1 MKELRQTLDF
11 IFPIAAMFIGFLLII
26 AAFNVTVSGYFY
38 KMSRDALAFIS
49 GSFLI
54 ALGAL
59 YFIIRFKFSAD
70 SERIS
75 LVGKEGASVTV
86 GAIEDF
92 VRRTAADIPAITD
105 IAPRVV
111 PSGDGIRIIV
121 NVALKQPVPIPP
133 LAQSVSE
140 KIRVALQADLG
151 IEKVEA
157 VELNVTKILT
167 TQPPQT

>member
-1 MKELRQTLDF
+1 ML
-11 IFPIAAMFIGFLLII
+11 IGFLLLI

-38 KMSRDALAFIS
+38 ELSRHALAFIS

-54 ALGAL
+54 ALGVL
-59 YFIIRFKFSAD
+59 YFVIKLKFRAD
-70 SERIS
+70 AKRIS
-75 LVGKEGASVTV
+75 LVGKEGASITV

-92 VRRTAADIPAITD
+92 VRRITADIPAITD
-105 IAPRVV
+105 IAPRVA
-111 PSGDGIRIIV
+111 PSGEGIRVVISV
-121 NVALKQPVPIPP
+121 SLQQPVPIPP

-140 KIRVALQADLG
+140 KVRVALQADLG

-167 TQPPQT
+167 TQPQTSS